1 MYLTDAYVEFS
12 RTEKKNNFSAN
23 TNKEAEEPTCYRPEY
38 IEKDEFLIFHPVTQN
53 FRLRKVKMSDKDTC
67 ISHEITGSKYNKQS
81 DDNQIFSSPKV
92 AVNHAKIL
100 NIKNGLKSQFFLEN
114 LGDNVTIV
122 NGMKLEIPFER
133 SSLLKS
139 GDLIQFGKEHYD
151 VNRMKMVPPIKAR
164 LEIIQKQFRPVVI
177 DGCNV
182 CHGFR
187 HDPKQFHVDGLDS
200 VYDCFKKLGYEDRQ
214 IHIIMKPPPQHVK
227 TSNYDSV
234 IGKSNY

>member
-1 MYLTDAYVEFS
+1 
-12 RTEKKNNFSAN
+12 
-23 TNKEAEEPTCYRPEY
+23 
-38 IEKDEFLIFHPVTQN
+38 
-53 FRLRKVKMSDKDTC
+53 
-67 ISHEITGSKYNKQS
+67 
-81 DDNQIFSSPKV
+81 
-92 AVNHAKIL
+92 
-100 NIKNGLKSQFFLEN
+100 
-114 LGDNVTIV
+114 
-122 NGMKLEIPFER
+122 MKLEIPFER

-139 GDLIQFGKEHYD
+139 GDIIQFGREHYD
-151 VNRMKMVPPIKAR
+151 FSRMKMVPPIKAR

-234 IGKSNY
+234 IGKPIF